1 MTFIYNLK
9 GVKKIVQ
16 RVQLRN
22 TYKSN
27 SYVLDLQVIN
37 NTVKCKSLLVK
48 KLDEFDKWSA
58 IC

>member
-22 TYKSN
+22 SN
-27 SYVLDLQVIN
+27 SYVLDFQVIN

>member
-9 GVKKIVQ
+9 GVKKIVE

-27 SYVLDLQVIN
+27 SYVLDFQVIN
-37 NTVKCKSLLVK
+37 NIVKCKSLLVK

>member
-27 SYVLDLQVIN
+27 SYVLDFQVIN
-37 NTVKCKSLLVK
+37 NTIKCKFAGK
-48 KLDEFDKWSA
+48 KVGR
-58 IC
+58 I